1 MRKKLTINRQISK
14 ITLGL
19 FIITTT
25 ILSSC
30 DGTKKVN
37 KIDMKSEEST
47 KDEVW
52 SNTTKGLKLIELNSE
67 KTRQTY
73 TVGIWLPESYETS
86 KDKTYPVIYQLDGEG
101 SLNTSIET
109 VRGQS
114 VSGDLE
120 EVIIVGVYNYGAK
133 SRWFDFTPTK
143 ADKFTQTLEVTARDF
158 PTGGSEQF
166 YAFIVSELM
175 PKINTEYRTDNKKNV
190 LYGHSLGGLFCLSTL
205 QKESSPFTHYLISS
219 PSIWWNDREIF
230 ENPLPKR
237 AFEPVVYLTVG
248 EMEQIPT
255 NLPAE
260 IIKLFPKEVI
270 INDGNARMTEGITDA
285 YDYLKA
291 QKNVEVYAHIE
302 EGEVHMSS
310 NIPSFSR
317 GIRTLL
323 NGNNRDELRRRS
335 SERPTLPW

>member
-1 MRKKLTINRQISK
+1 MKKKLLIPLLLIVNTLYAQLSLKGK
-14 ITLGL
+14 IVDE
-19 FIITTT
+19 FNNPIPFVNVFFKNTT
-25 ILSSC
+25 IGVTTND
-30 DGTKKVN
+30 DGSFSLKTEQQQALLEISFVGFKTQTIKVN
-37 KIDMKSEEST
+37 RNT
-47 KDEVW
+47 KFL
-52 SNTTKGLKLIELNSE
+52 NIILKEDTNE
-67 KTRQTY
+67 
-73 TVGIWLPESYETS
+73 
-86 KDKTYPVIYQLDGEG
+86 
-101 SLNTSIET
+101 
-109 VRGQS
+109 
-114 VSGDLE
+114 LE

-205 QKESSPFTHYLISS
+205 QKESSPFTHYLLSS